1 MKNDKK
7 KKLILASQSP
17 RRREILSK
25 MGLKFEIIP
34 STSEE
39 KMPEGEFTPEMIEEI
54 AYKKAEEVAKRVDKN
69 AQILGADTVV
79 IHNKKVLG
87 KPHTK
92 QEAYEMLEELSGI
105 THYVVTGICL
115 IDNSTNKIYKTHT
128 ITYVTFNNLTQGM
141 IANYIEG
148 YKPYDKAGSYGIQE
162 LPEGF
167 VKNIEGELDN
177 VIGLPS
183 KAVKSLLKL
192 TENY

>member
-1 MKNDKK
+1 MEKEHI

-17 RRREILSK
+17 RRKEILSK

-34 STSEE
+34 SNSDE
-39 KMPEGEFTPEMIEEI
+39 KMPNGEFKPEMIEEI
-54 AYKKAEEVAKRVDKN
+54 AYKKAEEVAKRVEKN
-69 AQILGADTVV
+69 ALILGADTVV

-87 KPHTK
+87 KPHK
-92 QEAYEMLEELSGI
+92 EKEAYEMLEELSGI
-105 THYVVTGICL
+105 THYVVTGVCL
-115 IDNSTNKIYKTHT
+115 IDNSTNKIYKSHT
-128 ITYVTFNNLTQGM
+128 ITYVTFNNLTQEM
-141 IANYIEG
+141 ITNYIEG

-167 VKNIEGELDN
+167 VKNIDGELDN

-183 KAVKSLLKL
+183 KAVNSLLEL